1 VINGSEKVL
10 IAQEKMA
17 PNHVYVFKK
26 KQPSKYSFVC
36 EIRSQPEFSARA
48 ASTCMVRLLNKASTG
63 RGLGGTLR
71 VTIPYIRQDIPII
84 IVFRAL
90 GFVADRDILEHIVYT
105 FDDVDMMDLLRPSLE
120 EAFVI
125 QDRDVALD
133 YIGKRGSV
141 VGLTRDKR
149 IEYAR
154 DILQKEL
161 LPHAGVNR
169 DGETKKAFFLGYMVH
184 RTLLCALGRRPQD
197 DRDHYGNKRLD
208 LAGPLLASLFRQLFR
223 RLVKD
228 VRQYCQ
234 KAVDSGKEDVSL
246 LNAIK
251 SKTITQ
257 GLKYSLATG
266 NWGAQGAADMRAG
279 VSQVLNRLTF
289 ASTLSHLRRL
299 NSPIGRDGKLAKPR
313 QLHNS
318 HWGMVCP
325 AETPEG
331 AAVGLVKNL
340 ALMAY
345 ISVGSNAAPI
355 LEFLEEWSTEKLDE
369 ISPGIIPSATKI
381 FVNGVWVGIHRNPS
395 MLVSTLRTL
404 RRQVDVNTEVG
415 VVHDIR
421 LAELRLYTD
430 YGRCCRPLYIID
442 DTAEGPALRIR
453 PEHIAQLTLGGAGA
467 GEGGEETSF
476 TWDDLVANGLIEY
489 VDTEEEETTMIAMTI
504 DDVKEARKANRMR
517 GRGLGDGD
525 GFAVT
530 YTHAEIH
537 PSMILGICGSIIPF
551 PDHNQSPRNTYQ
563 SAMGK
568 QAMGMYCTNYQVRMD
583 TLAYVL
589 FYPQKPLV
597 TTRSM
602 EHLHFRELPAGIN
615 AIVAIACYS
624 GYNQEDSV
632 IMNGSSID
640 RGLFRSIFFRS
651 YKDEEKKVGSLMR
664 EELEKPDPETT
675 LAMKHGSYKKLDADG
690 LAVPGERVNGDD
702 VLIGKTTPLPP
713 SDDEVGT
720 QRRYTKKDC
729 SLTMKSTEAGHV
741 DQVMLST
748 NDQGLRF
755 VKIRIRSVRTP
766 QIGDK
771 FASRHGQKGTCG
783 MTYTQEDMPF
793 TAEGISP
800 DIIVNPHAIPSRMTI
815 GHLVECLMS
824 KVAALQGME
833 GDATPFTDV
842 TVEEI
847 STKLHELGY
856 QRRGNEVMYNGHTG
870 RQMGQMIF
878 LGPTYYQRL
887 KHTVDDKIH
896 SRGRGPTQVLTRQPM
911 EGRSRDGGLRFGEM
925 ERDWY
930 VTVADRSAR
939 DADAARRRSCSHL
952 TPLQHH
958 LARLRRLPEGASDG
972 RLRRLPHPRLR
983 AVRPHRGRQPDQEHV
998 RVPRLPLRRLAQPRG
1013 AGGASIRLQASFPR
1027 APLHGASPSLSFVS
1041 AGAAHPLQN
1050 LAVRILT

>member
-1 VINGSEKVL
+1 LRSLGECPYDQGGYFVINGSEKVL
-10 IAQEKMA
+10 IAQEKMS

-26 KQPSKYSFVC
+26 KQPSKYSYVG
-36 EIRSQPEFSARA
+36 EIRSLPESGARA
-48 ASTCMVRLLNKASTG
+48 ASTCMVRLLHRAAGG
-63 RGLGGTLR
+63 RGSGATMR
-71 VTIPYIRQDIPII
+71 VTIPYIRQDIPVIV
-84 IVFRAL
+84 VFRAL
-90 GFVADRDILEHIVYT
+90 GFVADRDILEHIVYD
-105 FDDVDMMDLLRPSLE
+105 FGDVAMMDLLRPSLE

-141 VGLTRDKR
+141 VGATREKR
-149 IEYAR
+149 IAYAR
-154 DILQKEL
+154 EILQKEL
-161 LPHAGVNR
+161 LPHVGVG
-169 DGETKKAFFLGYMVH
+169 DMFETKKAFFLGYIVH
-184 RTLLCALGRRPQD
+184 RTLLCALGRRAED

-208 LAGPLLASLFRQLFR
+208 LAGPLLATLFRQLFR

-228 VRQYCQ
+228 VRTYAQ
-234 KAVDSGKEDVSL
+234 KCVDGGKDVNLTYAVK
-246 LNAIK
+246 A
-251 SKTITQ
+251 KTITQ

-266 NWGAQGAADMRAG
+266 NWGQQGGADVRAG

-331 AAVGLVKNL
+331 AACGLVKNL

-345 ISVGSNAAPI
+345 ISVGSPAAPI
-355 LEFLEEWSTEKLDE
+355 LEFLEEWSTENLEE
-369 ISPGIIPSATKI
+369 IAPGVIPSATKI
-381 FVNGVWVGIHRNPS
+381 FVNGVWMGIHRDPQL
-395 MLVSTLRTL
+395 LVRTLRQL

-430 YGRCCRPLYIID
+430 YGRCCRPLYIVD
-442 DTAEGPALRIR
+442 DTPQGPALRIR
-453 PEHIAQLTLGGAGA
+453 RKHVRQLEGRES
-467 GEGGEETSF
+467 GEF
-476 TWDDLVANGLIEY
+476 KWDDLVASGLIEY

-504 DDVKEARKANRMR
+504 SDIEDARASAA
-517 GRGLGDGD
+517 GEGGDS
-525 GFAVT
+525 FAIS

-568 QAMGMYCTNYQVRMD
+568 QAMGMYCTNYQLRMD

-597 TTRSM
+597 TTRAM

-615 AIVAIACYS
+615 AIVALACYS

-632 IMNGSSID
+632 IMNQSSID

-651 YKDEEKKVGSLMR
+651 YKDEERRQGALVR
-664 EELEKPDPETT
+664 EELERPDPECT
-675 LAMKHGSYKKLDADG
+675 LALRHGSYKKLDEDG
-690 LAVPGERVNGDD
+690 LAIPGERVNGDD

-713 SDDEVGT
+713 PEEDSGAP
-720 QRRYTKKDC
+720 RRYTKKDC
-729 SLTMKSTEAGHV
+729 SLSMKSTEAGHV
-741 DQVMLST
+741 DQVLLTT

-755 VKIRIRSVRTP
+755 VKVRIRSVRTP

-771 FASRHGQKGTCG
+771 FSSRHGQKGTCG

-815 GHLVECLMS
+815 GHLVECLMG
-824 KVAALQGME
+824 KVASLQGME

-842 TVEEI
+842 TVENI
-847 STKLHELGY
+847 SNMLHDLGY
-856 QRRGNEVMYNGHTG
+856 QRRGNEVCYNGHTG
-870 RQMGQMIF
+870 RQMGAMLF

-896 SRGRGPTQVLTRQPM
+896 SRGRGPTQMLTRQPM

-925 ERDWY
+925 ERDCIISHGSAAFLKERLMDQSDAY
-930 VTVADRSAR
+930 RVHVCELCGLIAVANLAKNTFECRACRSA
-939 DADAARRRSCSHL
+939 ASRSRVV
-952 TPLQHH
+952 QV
-958 LARLRRLPEGASDG
+958 ALPYACK
-972 RLRRLPHPRLR
+972 LLF
-983 AVRPHRGRQPDQEHV
+983 QE
-998 RVPRLPLRRLAQPRG
+998 LM
-1013 AGGASIRLQASFPR
+1013 SM
-1027 APLHGASPSLSFVS
+1027 
-1041 AGAAHPLQN
+1041 N
-1050 LAVRILT
+1050 LAPRMIT